1 MGRVR
6 APSLQSL
13 AGADR
18 EEYFQIAPLLI
29 VKILYVS
36 QYFPPE
42 MGAPAAR
49 ADELSRHWAR
59 MGHDVTVLTG
69 FPNHPTGVVPDEWR
83 ARFRQLRYTEAV
95 DGVRV
100 ERTWLWPLP
109 NRKAHERVRNYASF
123 CLSAAIRGLDLSQP
137 DVVIATSPQLLV
149 ALSGWWIAW
158 WKRVPFVFEVR
169 DLWPESLAA
178 VGAGGENS
186 MLHRTLGAIAGFLY
200 RRADRIVVVT
210 PAFKEHLIRYWHVP
224 AERISIVEN
233 GVETDLFRPDP
244 SAPEIR
250 NKLTPDDIRA
260 DDRLLVC
267 YIGTMGMAHGL
278 ETLIAAAEELRT
290 TLPGALFL
298 LIGEGAEKERITQLA
313 ATRGL
318 TNIQFLGQQPR
329 QQIPAFVSAADIC
342 LVMLKKTDLFKT
354 VIPTKLLEYMACE
367 RPVIVAVDGQARQI
381 VEEARA
387 GVFVPPEDSHALA
400 QAIRDLARSPEQRR
414 QMGTTGRQYIV
425 AKLSREQTA
434 RDYVAVLNELLQK
447 KAAPRPAGA

>member
-1 MGRVR
+1 
-6 APSLQSL
+6 
-13 AGADR
+13 
-18 EEYFQIAPLLI
+18 

-69 FPNHPTGVVPDEWR
+69 FPNHPTGAVPAEWR
-83 ARFRQLRYTEAV
+83 TRLRGLRYSETI
-95 DGVRV
+95 DGVHV

-109 NRKAHERVRNYASF
+109 NRKAHERIRNYASF
-123 CLSAAIRGLDLSQP
+123 CVSAAIAGLDLPKP
-137 DVVIATSPQLLV
+137 DVIIATSPQLLV
-149 ALSGWWIAW
+149 ALSGWWLAW

-178 VGAGGENS
+178 VGAGAEGTL
-186 MLHRTLGAIAGFLY
+186 LHRVLHAIAGFLY
-200 RRADRIVVVT
+200 QHADRIVVVT
-210 PAFKEHLIRYWHVP
+210 PAFKDHLIQHWHLP
-224 AERISIVEN
+224 ADKISIVEN

-244 SAPEIR
+244 AAMEICKEF
-250 NKLTPDDIRA
+250 KLKEAT
-260 DDRLLVC
+260 DDRFLIC

-278 ETLIAAAEELRT
+278 ETLIAAAEELQT
-290 TLPGALFL
+290 TLPNAMFL
-298 LIGEGAEKERITQLA
+298 LIGEGAEKDRIVELA
-313 ATRGL
+313 AARRL
-318 TNIQFLGQQPR
+318 SNVKFLGQQPR
-329 QQIPAFVSAADIC
+329 ERIPAFVSAADLC

-367 RPVIVAVDGQARQI
+367 RPVIVAVDGQTRQL

-387 GVFVPPEDSHALA
+387 GVFVPPEDSQALA
-400 QAIRDLARSPEQRR
+400 QAICELARDPERRR
-414 QMGTTGRQYIV
+414 QMGANGRQSIV

-434 RDYVAVLNELLQK
+434 QDYIAVLEQLRGPK
-447 KAAPRPAGA
+447 APRS